1 LDPAG
6 GGTRRAR
13 AMGGPGQNKGIRG
26 GGLGDAAQGNPQID
40 AEIAENSHF
49 WMETSYFPDG
59 PSHLLMHNPASCG
72 SLSSN

>member
-13 AMGGPGQNKGIRG
+13 AMDGPSQIKGLRG
-26 GGLGDAAQGNPQID
+26 GVLEYAAQGIPQID

-49 WMETSYFPDG
+49 WMETIVPVI
-59 PSHLLMHNPASCG
+59 
-72 SLSSN
+72 